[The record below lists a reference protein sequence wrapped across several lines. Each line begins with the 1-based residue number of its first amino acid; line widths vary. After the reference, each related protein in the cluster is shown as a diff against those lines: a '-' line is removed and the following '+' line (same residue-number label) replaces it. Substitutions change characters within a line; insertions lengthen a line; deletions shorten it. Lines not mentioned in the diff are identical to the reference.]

1 MSHDR
6 NPQRAQMADESMVRN
21 LAYQARAIWP
31 QEAPLFH
38 RYTLP
43 PEARVLDVGCGPGE
57 ISSRRA
63 AAMPRATVIGVD
75 VLEGSVAPARE
86 RHAALAPR
94 LSFAQGDAYALAFPD
109 ASFDLVVCRHVL
121 QSIPEP
127 ERAVAEMRRVAR
139 PGAWLH
145 LLLEDYDLVQ
155 AFPASEGLA
164 RFWELP
170 RAFGRASRTDMHV
183 GRRGLVLLRGA
194 GLVDIREDDVV
205 VDTLRVP
212 RDVLA
217 GIVEAWRDGYTEVL
231 ARHGG
236 LPAAKVRVSV
246 FGFSRGFCGAAC
258 SAESP
263 SGCGG
268 VGVVCARRLTGNV
281 TVNGAVAR
289 EISTPCRCRMR

>member
-1 MSHDR
+1 MPHDR

-21 LAYQARAIWP
+21 LAFQARAIWP

-38 RYTLP
+38 RYALP
-43 PEARVLDVGCGPGE
+43 EAARVLDVGCGTGE
-57 ISSRRA
+57 VASRLA
-63 AAMPRATVIGVD
+63 AAMPRATLVGVD
-75 VLEGSVAPARE
+75 VLEGSVALARE

-121 QSIPEP
+121 QAIPEP

-139 PGAWLH
+139 PGGWMH
-145 LLLEDYDLVQ
+145 LLLEDYDLLQ

-170 RAFGRASRTDMHV
+170 RAFALASRTDMHV
-183 GRRGLVLLRGA
+183 GRRGFALLRGA
-194 GLVDIREDDVV
+194 GLVDVHEDDVV

-217 GIVEAWRDGYTEVL
+217 GIIEAWRDGYTEVL
-231 ARHGG
+231 ARHAGM
-236 LPAAKVRVSV
+236 PASKVRG
-246 FGFSRGFCGAAC
+246 GFEEMLAVIRDPGGYFVWRIPIWSGRVPEGAA
-258 SAESP
+258 
-263 SGCGG
+263 
-268 VGVVCARRLTGNV
+268 AR
-281 TVNGAVAR
+281 
-289 EISTPCRCRMR
+289 